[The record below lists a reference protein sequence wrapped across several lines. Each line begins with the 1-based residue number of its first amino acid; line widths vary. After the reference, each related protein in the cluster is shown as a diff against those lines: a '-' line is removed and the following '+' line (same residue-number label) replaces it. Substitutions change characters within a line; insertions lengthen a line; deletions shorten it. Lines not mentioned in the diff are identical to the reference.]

1 MALGSF
7 SVIGSKNT
15 DPHAVF
21 DDLEIRPDDVFA
33 KTQGGVDEV
42 RRQNGSAIPP
52 KLRTVLMLIDGRTP
66 FESFRSTLQTYGDV
80 TQLFSILRDLGL
92 IVKASRSD
100 YVRERNRSGLP
111 QPAAPAID
119 DAQARFDARARQ
131 SVSPLDAITQMPGM
145 MERIA
150 QSEQAGT
157 GYSAPAARSNANSSP
172 SPVPAPAYASPAPPA
187 APSATDEKRRS
198 ELESIKASM
207 IRDVSVVLGADA
219 GPVISKIQGC
229 RSHDD
234 LFASMMGIKKIIS
247 IYADRAKAEKFAAR
261 YESLSR

>member
-1 MALGSF
+1 MALGNF
-7 SVIGSKNT
+7 SVIGPKNT

-33 KTQGGVDEV
+33 KTQAGVDEV
-42 RRQNGSAIPP
+42 RRQSGSAIPP

-92 IVKASRSD
+92 IVRASSSD
-100 YVRERNRSGLP
+100 YVRERNRTALS
-111 QPAAPAID
+111 QPAAPAND
-119 DAQARFDARARQ
+119 DAQARYDARARQ
-131 SVSPLDAITQMPGM
+131 SSSPLDAITQMPGM
-145 MERIA
+145 MQRIA
-150 QSEQAGT
+150 QIEQAAT
-157 GYSAPAARSNANSSP
+157 SYAAPMARGAANP
-172 SPVPAPAYASPAPPA
+172 SPAPAYVAPAAPA
-187 APSATDEKRRS
+187 APSASDEKRRS

-229 RSHDD
+229 RTHDD

-247 IYADRAKAEKFAAR
+247 IYADRAKAEKFASR